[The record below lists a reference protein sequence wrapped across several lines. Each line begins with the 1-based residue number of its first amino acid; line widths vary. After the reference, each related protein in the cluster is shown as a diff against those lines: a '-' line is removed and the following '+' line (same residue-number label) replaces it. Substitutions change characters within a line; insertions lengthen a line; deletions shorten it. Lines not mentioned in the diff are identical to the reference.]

1 MIHAAIIYRIDLFSH
16 LENVCEDVYY
26 LWISY
31 PQSMKVSVW
40 VDFLGTLT
48 DIQHDNR
55 VMFSILQQL
64 RPIELTEDK
73 LVLGCE
79 NVGMTKFIQRR
90 LPEIESRFST
100 YIKKT
105 VRIEITV
112 APRKKSGGEE
122 APLIEYEPSID
133 DVLRRAG
140 LALKFSF
147 DNFAVSGSNQVAYA
161 AAMAVSESPSRAYNP
176 LFLYGGVGVGKT
188 HLAQSV
194 ARRILESDK
203 EKKIQFLAGEQ
214 FLNELIDSIRE
225 KSQGKFRRKY
235 RGLDILVVDD
245 IQFIAGKNT
254 AQEEFFHTFNAVV
267 SAGGQIILTSD
278 RPPHEIKN
286 LEDRLRSRFSGGL
299 IVDVQ
304 PADFELRTAIL
315 LIKAHEKSIEIDTD
329 VARIIAEQ
337 VDDSRALEGTLL
349 SLYAQTIGKGE
360 KIDLDTVERFFHA
373 KTAREPIRRLN
384 PTDVIK
390 AVCTYYNVKQSHLKS
405 SHRSDTIAL
414 PRQIAMYILRNE
426 LGLKHQEI
434 AELLK
439 RKDHTTIMHGV
450 DKINRMVLKDPTF
463 KEEVD
468 RIVQSVRVSTR

>member
-1 MIHAAIIYRIDLFSH
+1 
-16 LENVCEDVYY
+16 
-26 LWISY
+26 
-31 PQSMKVSVW
+31 MKVSIW

-48 DIQHDNR
+48 DVERDNR
-55 VMFSILQQL
+55 IMYSILQQL
-64 RPIELTEDK
+64 RPLELTEDR
-73 LVLGCE
+73 LILGCE
-79 NVGMTKFIQRR
+79 SVGVTKYIQKRM
-90 LPEIESRFST
+90 PEIENRFST
-100 YIKKT
+100 FIKKT
-105 VRIEITV
+105 VRIDIRM
-112 APRKKSGGEE
+112 APKKKGSGDA
-122 APLIEYEPSID
+122 APLIDYEPTVD
-133 DVLRRAG
+133 DALKKAG
-140 LALKFSF
+140 LTLKYSF

-161 AAMAVSESPSRAYNP
+161 AAMAVSEAPSKAYNP

-194 ARRILESDK
+194 ARRILEGER
-203 EKKIQFLAGEQ
+203 EKRVHFLAGEQ

-225 KSQGKFRRKY
+225 KSQGRFRRKY

-315 LIKAHEKSIEIDTD
+315 LIKAREKSIDIDMD
-329 VARIIAEQ
+329 VARIISEQ
-337 VDDSRALEGTLL
+337 VEDSRALEGTLL
-349 SLYAQTIGKGE
+349 SLYAQTIGQGE

-373 KTAREPIRRLN
+373 KTAREPVRRMN
-384 PTDVIK
+384 PTDVVK

-405 SHRSDTIAL
+405 AYRSDMIAL
-414 PRQIAMYILRNE
+414 PRQVAMYILRNE
-426 LGLKHQEI
+426 LRLKHQEI
-434 AELLK
+434 AEILK

-450 DKINRMVLKDPTF
+450 EKIERMVVKDSTF

-468 RIVQSVRVSTR
+468 RIIQSVRSSTR